1 MRSLFEQQLAEATR
15 EDGQVDL
22 AALAD
27 LVVASY
33 EHAERERAHSD
44 SSMSLMIDELGRVH
58 QRLLDAID
66 VIPEGVALFDAED
79 RFVLWNRRFA
89 EMHADIFDA
98 LAVGARFEDFVRDAL
113 MKGRYPAA
121 SGHEEEW
128 LATRMAE
135 HRKPASS
142 QEYRLPG
149 NRWLRVE
156 ERRTAD
162 GGSIGVRTD
171 ITEFKRREESF
182 RLMFDNN
189 PVAMWVL
196 DEETR
201 QFLAVNDAAVR
212 IYGYSREQFLQMTA
226 FDIRFQEDWERFTAF
241 IRSGQLSQGDI
252 IWRHR
257 KADGGAILA
266 TVYARAL
273 DYQGRK
279 ARLNAIFD
287 VTERERA
294 EDELRQQKLHTD
306 MAINNMSQGLLMFD
320 AQARL
325 VMWNR
330 RYIEMYGLS
339 PDIVKRGCSLRRL
352 IEHRQERGLFAG
364 DPEEYCARLLD
375 RVRRGDESSSL
386 IELADGRCIQILSR
400 PLPQGGW
407 VATHE
412 DVTARKRAE
421 DDLQN
426 TREFLNT
433 IVENVPASIIVKD
446 AHELRYAL
454 INKRGEEYFGIAREE
469 MLGKT
474 AEELFDAETAA
485 RIAQHDQELLQ
496 KRSETYYDEHA
507 IAIPGAGNR
516 MVTARRLP
524 IMNAKG
530 EPQYLLG
537 VMEDVTERRQAQA
550 RAEYLARHDALT
562 ELPNRSAF
570 NDFLAKVLPVAG
582 KHREKVGVLCIN
594 LDRFKEVN
602 DIYGHSVGDAL
613 LRELGKRFR
622 AAAPGGF
629 LARLGGDEFSLVIT
643 EGPQPAGAEE
653 IAAFLQ
659 AALQDGI
666 EIEGRH
672 LQCNLSIGVAIYP
685 DDGRT
690 SEQLLANTAAAL
702 SRAKREGRG
711 SMRFFE
717 ASMDERQRERRALQH
732 DLRGALDRNELTLH
746 YQPQAR
752 VDGRI
757 IGFEALARW
766 QHPVRGMIP
775 PNVFIPLAEESGL
788 IVEMGEMLLRQACRE
803 AASWPTPLNIA
814 INLSA
819 VQFQT
824 GDLAAVVHGI
834 LLETGLAPSRLE
846 LEITESVLIGDFA
859 RGVSILRRLKTLGVR
874 IAMDDFGTG
883 YSSLSYLQAF
893 PFDKIKID
901 RGFIANL
908 DKNPQSAAIIRAVIG
923 LGRGLS
929 LPVIAEGVETPEQL
943 EFLAQ
948 EACDEVQ
955 GYLIGKPLPIADY
968 AAFIGRDPEF
978 APALAR
984 AS

>member
-1 MRSLFEQQLAEATR
+1 MRSLFEQQLTAATG

-27 LVVASY
+27 LVVAGY
-33 EHAERERAHSD
+33 EQAERERAHSD

-66 VIPEGVALFDAED
+66 VVPEGIALFDAED

-89 EMHADIFDA
+89 EMHAGIFDL
-98 LAVGARFEDFVRDAL
+98 LAVGARFEDVVRDAL
-113 MKGRYPAA
+113 QKGRYPAA
-121 SGHEEEW
+121 VGREEEW
-128 LATRMAE
+128 LAERMAE
-135 HRKPASS
+135 HRRPESS
-142 QEYRLPG
+142 REYDLPG
-149 NRWLRVE
+149 DRWIRVE

-162 GGSIGVRTD
+162 GGSIGVHVD
-171 ITEFKRREESF
+171 VTEFKQREASF
-182 RLMFDNN
+182 RLMFEDN
-189 PVAMWVL
+189 PIAMWVL
-196 DEETR
+196 DEQTR
-201 QFLAVNDAAVR
+201 QFLAVNDSAVR
-212 IYGYSREQFLQMTA
+212 IYGYTRDQFLQMTA
-226 FDIRFQEDWERFTAF
+226 FDIRPREDWDQFTAF
-241 IRSGQLSQGDI
+241 IRDGRMSHGDI
-252 IWRHR
+252 VWRHR
-257 KADGGAILA
+257 KSDGGIILA
-266 TVYARAL
+266 TVYSRAL
-273 DYQGRK
+273 DYNGRT

-287 VTERERA
+287 VTERRRA
-294 EDELRQQKLHTD
+294 EDELREQKLQTD
-306 MAINNMSQGLLMFD
+306 TAINNMSQGLLMFD
-320 AQARL
+320 AQAQL
-325 VMWNR
+325 VMWNH
-330 RYIEMYGLS
+330 RYIEMYALS

-352 IEHRQERGLFAG
+352 IEHRRDRGLFVG
-364 DPEEYCARLLD
+364 DPEQYCARLLE
-375 RVRRGDESSSL
+375 RVGRGEESTSL
-386 IELADGRCIQILSR
+386 VDLADGRCIQILSR

-412 DVTARKRAE
+412 DVTERKRAE
-421 DDLQN
+421 DDRQS

-446 AHELRYAL
+446 ARELRYAL
-454 INKRGEEYFGIAREE
+454 INKRGEEYFGIPREQ

-474 AEELFDAETAA
+474 AEEVFDEGTAA
-485 RIAQHDQELLQ
+485 RIALHDQELLQ
-496 KRSETYYDEHA
+496 KRSDTYYDEYA
-507 IAIPGAGNR
+507 IAVSGSGNR
-516 MVTARRLP
+516 LVTARRLP
-524 IMNAKG
+524 IMNGKG

-550 RAEYLARHDALT
+550 RAEYLTRHDALT
-562 ELPNRSAF
+562 DLPNRSAF
-570 NDFLAKVLPVAG
+570 NAFLDKVLPVAG
-582 KHREKVGVLCIN
+582 KHREKVAVLCLN
-594 LDRFKEVN
+594 LDHFKEVN
-602 DIYGHSVGDAL
+602 DVYGHSVGDAL

-622 AAAPGGF
+622 SAAPGGF
-629 LARLGGDEFSLVIT
+629 LARLGGDEFGLVIT

-666 EIEGRH
+666 EIEGQH
-672 LQCNLSIGVAIYP
+672 LQCGLSIGVAIYP

-690 SEQLLANTAAAL
+690 AEQLLANTAAAL

-717 ASMDERQRERRALQH
+717 AAMDERQRERRALQH
-732 DLRGALDRNELTLH
+732 DLRGAMAHDELTLH

-752 VDGRI
+752 VDGEI

-766 QHPVRGMIP
+766 EHPVRGMISP
-775 PNVFIPLAEESGL
+775 GVFIPLAEESGL
-788 IVEMGEMLLRQACRE
+788 IVEIGEVLLRQACRE
-803 AASWPTPLNIA
+803 AASWPKPLNIA

-819 VQFQT
+819 VQFRT
-824 GDLAAVVHGI
+824 GDLAALVHGI
-834 LLETGLAPSRLE
+834 LLETGLAPSRLA

-859 RGVSILRRLKTLGVR
+859 RGVGILRRLKNLGVR

-901 RGFIANL
+901 RSFVANL

-968 AAFIGRDPEF
+968 AAFLGRDPDF
-978 APALAR
+978 ASALAR